1 MFQLRKPKAL
11 NPLSRVSPEA
21 IRALWSTL
29 DVRGFRSSL
38 QSEMIGGRWEQPSL
52 ETAEQ
57 RMSLS
62 EMSDLKTSDIA
73 VDFAET
79 S

>member
-1 MFQLRKPKAL
+1 M
-11 NPLSRVSPEA
+11 
-21 IRALWSTL
+21 
-29 DVRGFRSSL
+29 SSL
-38 QSEMIGGRWEQPSL
+38 QSEMIG
-52 ETAEQ
+52 EQ

-62 EMSDLKTSDIA
+62 EQLNLKTSDRN